1 MDTTTTQSYWMQK
14 NKQYILDQMEVRGFD
29 TAKHWGDIKKATKAE
44 LYNMVKDLIEK
55 DQW

>member
-1 MDTTTTQSYWMQK
+1 MDTTKTKSYWSAK

-29 TAKHWGDIKKATKAE
+29 NSKRWPDITKATKAE

-55 DQW
+55 DKW